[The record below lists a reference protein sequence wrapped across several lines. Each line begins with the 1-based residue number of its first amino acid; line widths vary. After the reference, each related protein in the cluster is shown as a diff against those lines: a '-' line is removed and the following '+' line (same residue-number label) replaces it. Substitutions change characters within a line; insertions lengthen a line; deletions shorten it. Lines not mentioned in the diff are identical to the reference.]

1 MKALKNSNQTLSVV
15 LLLVVFLLS
24 TVAIAQKQSIGNVTT
39 NEHALKNLI
48 AGIQSENKGVK
59 RSSIYFAGKYQI
71 AEVEDVLIR
80 QLHVEKDAS
89 TRILISLVLYE
100 MGSTEGLLAVQQ
112 LAQNDDSKRVR
123 SMATQIYNEYL
134 INDINNSVSMT
145 K

>member
-100 MGSTEGLLAVQQ
+100 MVSTEGLLAVQQ

-123 SMATQIYNEYL
+123 SMAKQIYNEYL

>member
-100 MGSTEGLLAVQQ
+100 MDSTEGLLAVQQ
-112 LAQNDDSKRVR
+112 LAQKDDSKRVR

>member
-1 MKALKNSNQTLSVV
+1 MKALKNTNQTLRVV

-24 TVAIAQKQSIGNVTT
+24 TAAIAQKQSIGNVTT

-48 AGIQSENKGVK
+48 AGIQSENEGVK
-59 RSSIYFAGKYQI
+59 RSSIYFAGKYRI
-71 AEVEDVLIR
+71 AEVENVLIR

-123 SMATQIYNEYL
+123 SMVTHIYNEYL
-134 INDINNSVSMT
+134 INDGNNSVSMT

>member
-80 QLHVEKDAS
+80 QLHVERDAS

-123 SMATQIYNEYL
+123 SMAKQIYNEYL